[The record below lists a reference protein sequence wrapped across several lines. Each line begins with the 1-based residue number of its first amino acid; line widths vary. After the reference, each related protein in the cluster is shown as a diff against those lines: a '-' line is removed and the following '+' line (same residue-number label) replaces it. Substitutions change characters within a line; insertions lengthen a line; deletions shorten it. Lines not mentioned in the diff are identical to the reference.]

1 MTAAGKFRA
10 PALGVKNYIAKLAE
24 QQHLPKNT
32 RSGKDWSC
40 FQAVSRAVRD
50 KIQAHQEEL
59 ARKLLSADLDSGLA
73 ATADDPLEL
82 RHWTSNVAQQP
93 HFMGPV
99 RGNVPAMLQH
109 TNLWIFGKRRLALPM
124 EHLEIQGWNI
134 LNIWKCR
141 QPISVKHLRS
151 CQQHAGFPLK
161 ILRRKRNAL
170 PSGWCSHCFSI
181 GCNRRCYSMKE
192 KQPDLEHCEQR
203 IIHRSPACE
212 RIMHRRSDQDRE
224 AHRMAWCSVSLFIS
238 ALMVFL
244 FLCLVTPPIWL
255 QNSIVFSPQN
265 AWKDLDKVR
274 CTVQVPVSSSE
285 QICFCL

>member
-1 MTAAGKFRA
+1 MAIGSERLQFEEDIVVGENTLNFDVATLEEMTAHQFNLECLNVSPTLMGEPVERRRLYICMLRKGKRRWRHELLRQGLGETWQEVFEAVFQRNIVMTAADKFRA

-134 LNIWKCR
+134 YGNFDNPYRSNIFE
-141 QPISVKHLRS
+141 V
-151 CQQHAGFPLK
+151 
-161 ILRRKRNAL
+161 
-170 PSGWCSHCFSI
+170 
-181 GCNRRCYSMKE
+181 
-192 KQPDLEHCEQR
+192 
-203 IIHRSPACE
+203 
-212 RIMHRRSDQDRE
+212 
-224 AHRMAWCSVSLFIS
+224 
-238 ALMVFL
+238 
-244 FLCLVTPPIWL
+244 
-255 QNSIVFSPQN
+255 
-265 AWKDLDKVR
+265 
-274 CTVQVPVSSSE
+274 VSSMRDSRLKSFAGNGMHCQVVGAVTAFLLAATE
-285 QICFCL
+285 DVTA

>member
-1 MTAAGKFRA
+1 MIAHQFDLECLNVSPSLMGEPVERRRLYICMLRKGKRRCRRWRHELLRQGLGETWQEVFEAVFQRNIVMTAAGKFRA

-109 TNLWIFGKRRLALPM
+109 TNLWIFGKRRLVLPM

-151 CQQHAGFPLK
+151 CQQHAGFPPK

-192 KQPDLEHCEQR
+192 KQPDL
-203 IIHRSPACE
+203 
-212 RIMHRRSDQDRE
+212 
-224 AHRMAWCSVSLFIS
+224 
-238 ALMVFL
+238 AL
-244 FLCLVTPPIWL
+244 
-255 QNSIVFSPQN
+255 
-265 AWKDLDKVR
+265 
-274 CTVQVPVSSSE
+274 
-285 QICFCL
+285 